1 MFLRST
7 NRKKDGKD
15 HRYFS
20 IVENRRLPGGKTAQ
34 RMILYLGEINDQQQA
49 AWRRT
54 LEVFDEAEQRFTTMS
69 LFPDDREIP
78 TDAVDSAR
86 VRLSGLELR
95 RPRVFGNCWLAC
107 ELWQQLGL
115 DEFWRQRLP
124 DGRETVSWEKVLRLL
139 VVNRL
144 IHPGSE
150 FHLHR
155 QWFDSSAMDELLQ
168 SGFAVAEKDRLYRCL
183 DRVLEH
189 KQELFVFLK
198 QKWADLFGADFEVL
212 LYDLTSTYF
221 EGEMEQNPKA
231 QRGYSRDGRPDCLQ
245 LVIALVVTPDGFPLG
260 YEVMNGN
267 TADCTTLRDFLNKV
281 EATYG
286 KARRV
291 WVMDRGIP
299 TEAILKEM
307 REPERQ
313 TFYLVGTPKGRITQH
328 EKKWLDL
335 PWQKVRDSVEVKL
348 YQHEG
353 ELYVLAKSSGRQ
365 AKEIAIRRKRLARL
379 LHRLR
384 GMRKSLP
391 KRDQLLLRIGAAK
404 KEVGRAFGFVKIQL
418 PEKDQPVTRS
428 TFTFHSNKAKLKT
441 AEQRDGHYLLRSNLT
456 GEDPA
461 VLWTRYVQLTHIES
475 VFRSLKSELGIRP
488 IYHQLEHRAD
498 AHVLIAFLA
507 YCLQVTLKNRLMIH
521 APGLTPVSVFEKLST
536 IQMVEVW
543 IPLLDGRWL
552 VLPRHTQPE
561 ADVQALLEQIRIT
574 LPPQPPPRI
583 KSSQLPTTATNQP
596 VLSQEQS
603 WPRFPDRGYD
613 SRSREDPAV

>member
-20 IVENRRLPGGKTAQ
+20 IVENRRVPGGKTVQ
-34 RMILYLGEINDQQQA
+34 RTVLYLGEINDQQQA
-49 AWRRT
+49 AWRKT
-54 LEVFDEAEQRFTTMS
+54 LQVFDESEQRFTTMS
-69 LFPDDREIP
+69 LFPDDRELP
-78 TDAVDSAR
+78 GDAVDSVR

-95 RPRVFGNCWLAC
+95 RPRMFGNCWMAC

-115 DEFWRQRLP
+115 DEFWRQRLRE
-124 DGRETVSWEKVLRLL
+124 GREAVSWEKVLRLL

-144 IHPGSE
+144 LDPGSE
-150 FHLHR
+150 FRVHR
-155 QWFDSSAMDELLQ
+155 QWYLETAMDELLG

-189 KQELFVFLK
+189 KQELFVALK
-198 QKWADLFGADFEVL
+198 QKWSDLFGADFEVL

-221 EGEMEQNPKA
+221 EGEMEQNAKA
-231 QRGYSRDGRPDCLQ
+231 RRGYSRDGRPDCLQ
-245 LVIALVVTPDGFPLG
+245 LVIALVVTPDGFPLA

-267 TADCTTLRDFLNKV
+267 TADCSTLRDFLNQV
-281 EATYG
+281 EITYG

-299 TEAILKEM
+299 SEAVLKEM
-307 REPERQ
+307 REPERE
-313 TFYLVGTPKGRITQH
+313 TYYLVGTPKGRISQH
-328 EKKWLDL
+328 EKQWLDL

-365 AKEIAIRRKRLARL
+365 AKENAMRRQRLARL
-379 LHRLR
+379 LRKLR
-384 GMRKSLP
+384 AMRRSLP
-391 KRDQLLLRIGAAK
+391 KRDQLLLRLGAAK
-404 KEVGRAFGFVKIQL
+404 KEAGRAFRFVKIRL
-418 PEKDQPVTRS
+418 PQQDQQVTRQS
-428 TFTFHSNKAKLKT
+428 FTFHIDKAQLKV
-441 AEQRDGHYLLRSNLT
+441 AEQRDGHYLLRSNLS

-461 VLWTRYVQLTHIES
+461 VLWNRYVQLTQIES

-498 AHVLIAFLA
+498 AHVFIAFLA
-507 YCLQVTLKNRLMIH
+507 YCLQVTLKNRLLIH
-521 APGLTPVSVFEKLST
+521 APGLTPAAVLEKLAT

-543 IPLLDGRWL
+543 IPMLDGRWL

-561 ADVQALLEQIRIT
+561 PDVQMLLDQLRIT
-574 LPPQPPPRI
+574 LPSQPPPRI
-583 KSSQLPTTATNQP
+583 KSSQISSAASGGSHSVVKT
-596 VLSQEQS
+596 
-603 WPRFPDRGYD
+603 F
-613 SRSREDPAV
+613 